1 MASIRLQQP
10 EAFDFRAPD
19 EWTTWKRRFQQFRY
33 ASGLSTED
41 ELRQVSTLLYCLG
54 EEADDVLTSTNIS
67 AGDRT
72 NYDAV
77 MRKFDDHF
85 QVRRNIIFERAKF
98 NRRNQLE
105 GESAELYITA
115 LYALVETCNYGDL
128 REEMLR
134 DRIVVGIR
142 DARLSERLQLDADLT
157 LEKAKKTV
165 RQKEAVSEQQVKL
178 QGAGTKKDPILLHE
192 MRRKQSR
199 GGAYSGRKETKK
211 EGSHKH
217 QPQQCIRCS
226 ADPHQ
231 KGDKC
236 PALGATCHKCG
247 RKGHYSSRCLG
258 KRAATTH
265 ELSLD
270 TAFLGT
276 MTTSRQVAS
285 WHATIR
291 LGSKNIPFKVD
302 TGAEVTAISEA
313 TFKTLKKVTLQ
324 KASKVLH
331 GPAHQALDVC
341 GQFST
346 SLSYEEHTSTQTVF
360 VVRGLKSNLLGLPA
374 ITSLQLVRMVRTT
387 IADESDIREKY
398 QKVFQ
403 GLGTLGEEYTIQVKD
418 GAVPH
423 ALFTPRNVP
432 IPLREKVKE
441 ELGRMETM
449 GVISKVSDP
458 TSWCAGMVVVPKSS
472 GAVRICV
479 DLKPLNQ
486 SVLRQTHPI
495 PKVDDTLAQL
505 AGATIYSKLDA
516 NSGFWQ
522 IPLAEES
529 RKLTTFLTP
538 FGRYCFNKLP
548 FGISSAPELFQQRMS
563 KLLEGLSGMVCLM
576 DDILIFGSNTA
587 EHDSRLEA
595 ALKRIEAAGVT
606 LNPNKCEFRTTTVKF
621 LGHIIDKGGIRADP
635 EKTSAI
641 CKMEP
646 PQNISELRRLMGMI
660 NQLGKFSPNIAE
672 FSQPLRE
679 LLSPKRAWV
688 WGPDQDRAFALLKA
702 ELTLPTILA
711 LYDPDANTK
720 ISADASS
727 FGLGAVLLQ

>member
-1 MASIRLQQP
+1 MKLHTPRVHGCY
-10 EAFDFRAPD
+10 AP
-19 EWTTWKRRFQQFRY
+19 
-33 ASGLSTED
+33 
-41 ELRQVSTLLYCLG
+41 
-54 EEADDVLTSTNIS
+54 NPP
-67 AGDRT
+67 
-72 NYDAV
+72 
-77 MRKFDDHF
+77 
-85 QVRRNIIFERAKF
+85 
-98 NRRNQLE
+98 
-105 GESAELYITA
+105 
-115 LYALVETCNYGDL
+115 
-128 REEMLR
+128 
-134 DRIVVGIR
+134 
-142 DARLSERLQLDADLT
+142 
-157 LEKAKKTV
+157 
-165 RQKEAVSEQQVKL
+165 
-178 QGAGTKKDPILLHE
+178 PILLHK

-217 QPQQCIRCS
+217 QPQQCIRCG

-276 MTTSRQVAS
+276 MTTSCQVAS

-291 LGSKNIPFKVD
+291 I
-302 TGAEVTAISEA
+302 
-313 TFKTLKKVTLQ
+313 
-324 KASKVLH
+324 
-331 GPAHQALDVC
+331 HQALDVC

-387 IADESDIREKY
+387 VADESDIREKY

-441 ELGRMETM
+441 ELGRMVTM

-522 IPLAEES
+522 IPLAEQS

-660 NQLGKFSPNIAE
+660 NLLGKFSPNIAE

-727 FGLGAVLLQ
+727 FGLGAVLLQQHGDDWKPIAYASRSMTETER